1 MQLSCVY
8 QDQEEWHENQKGSL
22 VGMNMKNHIRLK
34 VSSSLVFVKQL
45 GGQERENCLFCSEM
59 LTCNVNIL

>member
-34 VSSSLVFVKQL
+34 VSSGLVFVKQL
-45 GGQERENCLFCSEM
+45 GPQEREISG
-59 LTCNVNIL
+59 